1 MGKDKIRF
9 ARHYYIVSIAPRAI
23 AQPRVLDL
31 GVEDPHGIAQLRES
45 WCSERPGQALIRKD
59 FARKEP
65 LVEHVVIIGPTL
77 RGSRRST
84 VEESA
89 HGLEQR
95 HRGGCGCLAHHPQTG
110 IGLDTG

>member
-23 AQPRVLDL
+23 AQPRVLHV
-31 GVEDPHGIAQLRES
+31 GVERSHGIAQLREP
-45 WCSERPGQALIRKD
+45 WCGERPGQALIRED
-59 FARKEP
+59 FARKEA
-65 LVEHVVIIGPTL
+65 LVEHVVVIGPTL

-84 VEESA
+84 AEESA

-95 HRGGCGCLAHHPQTG
+95 RRGGGGCVAHCV
-110 IGLDTG
+110 